1 LSYFISFII
10 ILLLITLY
18 IIYNG
23 IIILCDFMV
32 KVRSPASATVI
43 NAISMGKGS
52 AFAIGLYITADVNIL
67 DEKTDKD
74 LKVISESLDNPDMD
88 TSLMDL
94 CAEMVY
100 EKLSEHDK
108 FNLKNIVLSIKTKSD
123 IPPGS
128 GLSSSSAA
136 SNSVVYATLLT
147 LLDEAG
153 LSREDVEFSD
163 EDIVNMAI
171 DASLDARVTITGS
184 FDDATASYFGGV
196 VVTDNRKREFLLKE
210 KMEEHPILVY
220 MPNFYSKS
228 GDSNPDRMKLL
239 SSLVET
245 AFEFAKQKNY
255 FKALNLNGLIYSA
268 TLGFDS
274 KIAVDALEAGAL
286 ASGLSGT
293 GSSFVAIVSD
303 DSIDE
308 VKETW
313 SKYEGRVL
321 ETCVD
326 NRGCQLL

>member
-1 LSYFISFII
+1 MKK
-10 ILLLITLY
+10 T
-18 IIYNG
+18 
-23 IIILCDFMV
+23 
-32 KVRSPASATVI
+32 VRSPGSATII
-43 NAISMGKGS
+43 NAIATGFGS
-52 AFAIGLYITADVNIL
+52 AFGIGLDIICDAKST
-67 DEKTDKD
+67 
-74 LKVISESLDNPDMD
+74 SESITCSNDVGADD
-88 TSLMDL
+88 KLMKLCVEKVFNHYDINDSDFGIDL
-94 CAEMVY
+94 
-100 EKLSEHDK
+100 
-108 FNLKNIVLSIKTKSD
+108 KTKSSL
-123 IPPGS
+123 PMAS
-128 GLSSSSAA
+128 GLSSSSAS
-136 SNSVVYATLLT
+136 SNAIVKAVSSIVS
-147 LLDEAG
+147 E
-153 LSREDVEFSD
+153 EFD
-163 EDIVNMAI
+163 LKPLNDMEIINMAI
-171 DASLDARVTITGS
+171 DASLDAGVTITGS

-196 VVTDNRKREFLLKE
+196 VVTDNRKREFILKE